1 MYDFDFRINELTGKI
16 EVDELTK
23 KHKDQLIEEM
33 GEMKKIEAA
42 VEMEDPEAQ
51 DKILTGNFL
60 FDLNV
65 KRRSILKWSSEAS
78 PNMFNR
84 RLSEIDKVSLEKD
97 EELALEKS
105 ISHKLS

>member
-1 MYDFDFRINELTGKI
+1 
-16 EVDELTK
+16 
-23 KHKDQLIEEM
+23 
-33 GEMKKIEAA
+33 MKKIEAA
-42 VEMEDPEAQ
+42 VKMEDPDAQ
-51 DKILTGNFL
+51 DQILTGNFL

-78 PNMFNR
+78 PKMFNK
-84 RLSEIDKVSLEKD
+84 RLSEIDRVSLEKD